1 MKLMSDLRRSGIS
14 CDMAY
19 KGNMKKRMQK
29 ANAAGAAHVVI
40 IGENELANGVAAVK
54 NLQSGDQRE
63 IVLDGLV
70 EALAE

>member
-1 MKLMSDLRRSGIS
+1 MKLMGDLRRSGIS